1 MRFVLRRAATAG
13 TLLVAAS
20 MTAVVAATVLTALL
34 QYAQLLPDL
43 GTRAAVR
50 TRPMVERSVLI
61 SGNAGD
67 DAADVAARD
76 DEIRRRFG
84 GGLGGLP
91 VAIAAGGYAIGQQL
105 PDGFGHT
112 VPGSRGTYADVAF
125 LDRLPEHA
133 GLLSGTWPR
142 PVPADQP
149 AQVALPERAAAGCRS
164 TTGEPCN
171 RHRCSWSA
179 SSARST
185 PATPTG
191 SSPPTP

>member
-133 GLLSGTWPR
+133 GLLSGTWQR
-142 PVPADQP
+142 PGSGSRSAT
-149 AQVALPERAAAGCRS
+149 GCRS

>member
-43 GTRAAVR
+43 GTRA
-50 TRPMVERSVLI
+50 SVLT

-112 VPGSRGTYADVAF
+112 V
-125 LDRLPEHA
+125 
-133 GLLSGTWPR
+133 
-142 PVPADQP
+142 
-149 AQVALPERAAAGCRS
+149 
-164 TTGEPCN
+164 
-171 RHRCSWSA
+171 
-179 SSARST
+179 
-185 PATPTG
+185 
-191 SSPPTP
+191 